1 MDFLITVG
9 QASGGSGGI
18 GSFLLQFAPII
29 LIFLVFWFL
38 VFRPQ
43 SKRRQKHQ
51 EFLESLKAGDEIWT
65 EGGILGEVVEVDDE
79 IVTIRV
85 RGGDKLD
92 VYRQKIA
99 GSQSNLGDS
108 EEDDSE

>member
-1 MDFLITVG
+1 
-9 QASGGSGGI
+9 
-18 GSFLLQFAPII
+18 
-29 LIFLVFWFL
+29 
-38 VFRPQ
+38 
-43 SKRRQKHQ
+43 
-51 EFLESLKAGDEIWT
+51 LKAGDEVWT

-99 GSQSNLGDS
+99 GSQSNLDDS